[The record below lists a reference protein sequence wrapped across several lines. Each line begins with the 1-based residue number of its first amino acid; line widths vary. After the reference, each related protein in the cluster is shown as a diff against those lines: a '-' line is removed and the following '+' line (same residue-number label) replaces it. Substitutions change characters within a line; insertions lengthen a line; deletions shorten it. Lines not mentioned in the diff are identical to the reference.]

1 MNLSKI
7 AVQGVVFGLAIV
19 FGSFVGVMV
28 YTNFGI
34 VNQLQQTVVI
44 IISDFAVYIGLI
56 RIAPKAAPKAGE

>member
-7 AVQGVVFGLAIV
+7 AVQVVVFGLAIV

-28 YTNFGI
+28 YTNLGI
-34 VNQLQQTVVI
+34 VNQLEQTSVI
-44 IISDFAVYIGLI
+44 IVSDFVVYLGLI